1 VTPQS
6 NKKSCVRLHEIP
18 DWLNLYSKVKGTITM
33 VGDSCAAQIMS
44 PRAAGIDT

>member
-1 VTPQS
+1 
-6 NKKSCVRLHEIP
+6 VRALARNP
-18 DWLNLYSKVKGTITM
+18 DWLNLYGKVKGTITM